1 MQYRVRELANGR
13 FGVYQCSE
21 WSEVLVKTFK
31 TEKAAQGWADR
42 H

>member
-1 MQYRVRELANGR
+1 MTYKIRELASGR

-21 WSEVLVKTFK
+21 YQEVLIKTFK
-31 TEKAAQGWADR
+31 TKKAAQGWADR